1 MPTSENNSSS
11 SSAPKPTAL
20 VDKQL
25 LNFAADFVAG
35 GISGGIAKTVSAPI
49 DRVKLLMQT
58 QAINT
63 AITRPYKSVVDCV
76 VRVYREQGFLS
87 FWRGNLANIYR
98 YFPNQALNFAFKDKY
113 KEFFI
118 GKTFRDKSAHSVSAL
133 QLASLVLCCCDM

>member
-1 MPTSENNSSS
+1 
-11 SSAPKPTAL
+11 L
-20 VDKQL
+20 HDKGA
-25 LNFAADFVAG
+25 LNFAADFIAG
-35 GISGGIAKTVSAPI
+35 GISGGIAKTASAPI

-63 AITRPYKSVVDCV
+63 AITRPYTSIVDCV
-76 VRVYREQGFLS
+76 VRVYHEQGLLS

-118 GKTFRDKSAHSVSAL
+118 GKTFRDKSAHSVCHSFHSFL
-133 QLASLVLCCCDM
+133 I

>member
-1 MPTSENNSSS
+1 MSSNASDSTNNPPTMVTS
-11 SSAPKPTAL
+11 SSALHNK
-20 VDKQL
+20 VV
-25 LNFAADFVAG
+25 LNFAADLVAG
-35 GISGGIAKTVSAPI
+35 GISGGIAKTASAPI

-63 AITRPYKSVVDCV
+63 AITRPYTSILDCV
-76 VRVYREQGFLS
+76 MRVYKEQGFLS

-118 GKTFRDKSAHSVSAL
+118 GKTFRDKSAHSVSI
-133 QLASLVLCCCDM
+133 LVKNSF